1 MNNNIKRDKPQE
13 CYPVYIDIESLVWGH
28 NNRAKTHVT
37 VTRKPMTLGQ
47 SNILKSFKANLKLS
61 FYSYIFNDNITTNVS
76 GFCRGEVNKIS
87 GKNSQEF
94 LCFRSSAEMVPR
106 DATLSSEVAVVSA
119 VVSLPC
125 AHGMAVFCEVMVR
138 WYKVKVEPV
147 YQQTTSSR

>member
-1 MNNNIKRDKPQE
+1 
-13 CYPVYIDIESLVWGH
+13 
-28 NNRAKTHVT
+28 
-37 VTRKPMTLGQ
+37 MTLGQ

-61 FYSYIFNDNITTNVS
+61 FYSYIFNVNTTTNVS

-138 WYKVKVEPV
+138 
-147 YQQTTSSR
+147 